1 MNSFIPWVGGKGKL
15 LWIINKLM
23 PDRYTRF
30 IDVFGGSGTVTMCRP
45 IQRGCMEVYND
56 FNGNLTNLFCCVKN
70 RPMALLAEL
79 GFLPLNTRDDFNVLY
94 KFFSKGEFT
103 DDYLQEEMDLTEV
116 YLKPPD
122 AEAIRALMLER
133 APRGSIR
140 RAADF
145 FKLIR
150 YSFSGGAKSFGGK
163 PCDIRRFFHLIWE
176 CSRRLANVIVE
187 NKDFEEVIRQYD
199 RAGAVIYCDP
209 PYYKAESC
217 YEVEF
222 PPEDHQRLHDVLVT
236 CEGCF
241 IVSYEVQKEYY
252 TDKIMSNPVWTMA
265 GVFADKGITGT
276 SVKKREDF
284 MRMIRHCRQRKID
297 VVLTKSVS
305 RFARNTV
312 DCLYYTRALKEL
324 GIAVI
329 FEKENINSL
338 EEDSELRITL
348 SGAFAQSESES
359 ISANVTWGK
368 RRAMESGKA
377 TIQYKY
383 LYGYRR
389 GADDKPEIIPEEAE
403 VVRWIYERY
412 LAGASTRMLR
422 DELHEQ
428 GVIYSEKSPQWT
440 LPHIKSILRNEKYCG
455 DVLMQKTFQQDV
467 INRKVIKNTGQLPMY
482 LIENHHEG
490 IVSREKYNAVQAEMA
505 RRKAAKSPSKRA
517 STGLAAYTS
526 RYALSDRLVCGE
538 CGTLYRRC
546 TWTRPD
552 GKRVVWRCVSRLDYG
567 KKYCHS
573 SPTLD
578 EAPLQQ
584 AIIAALNT
592 VLPDLDGRIR
602 QITEALE
609 AEVIPFPGSGMSL
622 GDIDRRLAELEAQF
636 QRLLEKAADDPIA
649 YGDQFKE
656 ILDEQTALKELRAS
670 ILAENKEHAEADRRI
685 KDAAGMLEN
694 AVPHIAEWDESAIRQ
709 LVAQVKVLSKN
720 EISVTLKSGI
730 EIRQGISD

>member
-1 MNSFIPWVGGKGKL
+1 MTILLFLFGVAVAAGLFFILADILKL
-15 LWIINKLM
+15 PRLSTEKALLSAGRAEKKRMKSLDAILLGWAIKLSK
-23 PDRYTRF
+23 F
-30 IDVFGGSGTVTMCRP
+30 IRMDEYKRHRLERTLSAAGMDMTP
-45 IQRGCMEVYND
+45 EVY
-56 FNGNLTNLFCCVKN
+56 LAYTILK
-70 RPMALLAEL
+70 PAAALLAVIPCLLIFPLLSPIVVLLSILLYFKESRKAEEKVTERREKIEGELPRFVATVEQEL
-79 GFLPLNTRDDFNVLY
+79 G
-94 KFFSKGEFT
+94 
-103 DDYLQEEMDLTEV
+103 
-116 YLKPPD
+116 
-122 AEAIRALMLER
+122 A
-133 APRGSIR
+133 
-140 RAADF
+140 
-145 FKLIR
+145 
-150 YSFSGGAKSFGGK
+150 
-163 PCDIRRFFHLIWE
+163 
-176 CSRRLANVIVE
+176 SR
-187 NKDFEEVIRQYD
+187 
-199 RAGAVIYCDP
+199 
-209 PYYKAESC
+209 
-217 YEVEF
+217 
-222 PPEDHQRLHDVLVT
+222 DVLT
-236 CEGCF
+236 ILEN
-241 IVSYEVQKEYY
+241 YKRH
-252 TDKIMSNPVWTMA
+252 A
-265 GVFADKGITGT
+265 GPDFA
-276 SVKKREDF
+276 RELD
-284 MRMIRHCRQRKID
+284 
-297 VVLTKSVS
+297 VLTADMRSS
-305 RFARNTV
+305 
-312 DCLYYTRALKEL
+312 
-324 GIAVI
+324 
-329 FEKENINSL
+329 S
-338 EEDSELRITL
+338 
-348 SGAFAQSESES
+348 
-359 ISANVTWGK
+359 
-368 RRAMESGKA
+368 
-377 TIQYKY
+377 
-383 LYGYRR
+383 YRR

-428 GVIYSEKSPQWT
+428 GVTYSEKSPQWT

-636 QRLLEKAADDPIA
+636 QKLLEKAADDPIA

-670 ILAENKEHAEADRRI
+670 ILAENKEHVEADRRI
-685 KDAAGMLEN
+685 RDAAGMLEN
-694 AVPHIAEWDESAIRQ
+694 AVPHITEWDETAIRQ

-730 EIRQGISD
+730 EIRQSISN

>member
-1 MNSFIPWVGGKGKL
+1 MNETAPRVIKIPAKPESV
-15 LWIINKLM
+15 
-23 PDRYTRF
+23 R
-30 IDVFGGSGTVTMCRP
+30 
-45 IQRGCMEVYND
+45 Q
-56 FNGNLTNLFCCVKN
+56 
-70 RPMALLAEL
+70 AEL
-79 GFLPLNTRDDFNVLY
+79 QRQLRVAAYCRVST
-94 KFFSKGEFT
+94 K
-103 DDYLQEEMDLTEV
+103 EEDQ
-116 YLKPPD
+116 
-122 AEAIRALMLER
+122 
-133 APRGSIR
+133 
-140 RAADF
+140 
-145 FKLIR
+145 
-150 YSFSGGAKSFGGK
+150 
-163 PCDIRRFFHLIWE
+163 
-176 CSRRLANVIVE
+176 AN
-187 NKDFEEVIRQYD
+187 
-199 RAGAVIYCDP
+199 
-209 PYYKAESC
+209 
-217 YEVEF
+217 
-222 PPEDHQRLHDVLVT
+222 
-236 CEGCF
+236 
-241 IVSYEVQKEYY
+241 SYEVQKEYY
-252 TDKIMSNPVWTMA
+252 TDKIMSNPAWTMA
-265 GVFADKGITGT
+265 GIFADKGITGT

-284 MRMIRHCRQRKID
+284 MRMIRHCRQKKID

-383 LYGYRR
+383 LYGY
-389 GADDKPEIIPEEAE
+389 
-403 VVRWIYERY
+403 
-412 LAGASTRMLR
+412 
-422 DELHEQ
+422 
-428 GVIYSEKSPQWT
+428 
-440 LPHIKSILRNEKYCG
+440 
-455 DVLMQKTFQQDV
+455 
-467 INRKVIKNTGQLPMY
+467 
-482 LIENHHEG
+482 
-490 IVSREKYNAVQAEMA
+490 
-505 RRKAAKSPSKRA
+505 
-517 STGLAAYTS
+517 
-526 RYALSDRLVCGE
+526 ALSDRLVCGE

-578 EAPLQQ
+578 ETPLQR

-685 KDAAGMLEN
+685 RDAAGMLEN
-694 AVPHIAEWDESAIRQ
+694 AVPHIAEWDETAIRQ

-730 EIRQGISD
+730 EIRQSISN

>member
-1 MNSFIPWVGGKGKL
+1 MAANKKKATARHTEDTPVKSFLDMIAPSVVQFNPDHFICGNTFRCVWALREYPTQTDEQAL
-15 LWIINKLM
+15 LRHLGEKDGITLRI
-23 PDRYTRF
+23 YTRQLTPAEEDR
-30 IDVFGGSGTVTMCRP
+30 ILHNAANKNRMNKSNP
-45 IQRGCMEVYND
+45 ND
-56 FNGNLTNLFCCVKN
+56 LRQTIIAETNLQDMISMEGSRHRNK
-70 RPMALLAEL
+70 E
-79 GFLPLNTRDDFNVLY
+79 PL
-94 KFFSKGEFT
+94 
-103 DDYLQEEMDLTEV
+103 
-116 YLKPPD
+116 
-122 AEAIRALMLER
+122 
-133 APRGSIR
+133 
-140 RAADF
+140 
-145 FKLIR
+145 
-150 YSFSGGAKSFGGK
+150 
-163 PCDIRRFFHLIWE
+163 FH
-176 CSRRLANVIVE
+176 C
-187 NKDFEEVIRQYD
+187 
-199 RAGAVIYCDP
+199 AV
-209 PYYKAESC
+209 
-217 YEVEF
+217 
-222 PPEDHQRLHDVLVT
+222 
-236 CEGCF
+236 
-241 IVSYEVQKEYY
+241 Y
-252 TDKIMSNPVWTMA
+252 TDKIMSNSAWTLA
-265 GVFADKGITGT
+265 GIFADKGITGT

-284 MRMIRHCRQRKID
+284 MRMIRHCRQKKID

-428 GVIYSEKSPQWT
+428 GVTYSEKSPQWT

-517 STGLAAYTS
+517 ATGLSAYTS

-578 EAPLQQ
+578 EVPLQQ

-622 GDIDRRLAELEAQF
+622 GDIDRRLTELEVQF

-656 ILDEQTALKELRAS
+656 ILDEQTALKELRAT

-685 KDAAGMLEN
+685 RDAAGILEN
-694 AVPHIAEWDESAIRQ
+694 AVPHIAEWDETAIRQ

-730 EIRQGISD
+730 EIRQSISN

>member
-1 MNSFIPWVGGKGKL
+1 MNETAPRVIKIPAKPESV
-15 LWIINKLM
+15 
-23 PDRYTRF
+23 R
-30 IDVFGGSGTVTMCRP
+30 
-45 IQRGCMEVYND
+45 Q
-56 FNGNLTNLFCCVKN
+56 
-70 RPMALLAEL
+70 AEL
-79 GFLPLNTRDDFNVLY
+79 QRQLRVAAYCRVST
-94 KFFSKGEFT
+94 K
-103 DDYLQEEMDLTEV
+103 EEDQ
-116 YLKPPD
+116 
-122 AEAIRALMLER
+122 
-133 APRGSIR
+133 
-140 RAADF
+140 
-145 FKLIR
+145 
-150 YSFSGGAKSFGGK
+150 
-163 PCDIRRFFHLIWE
+163 
-176 CSRRLANVIVE
+176 AN
-187 NKDFEEVIRQYD
+187 
-199 RAGAVIYCDP
+199 
-209 PYYKAESC
+209 
-217 YEVEF
+217 
-222 PPEDHQRLHDVLVT
+222 
-236 CEGCF
+236 
-241 IVSYEVQKEYY
+241 SYEVQKEYY

-428 GVIYSEKSPQWT
+428 GVTYSEKSPQWT

-490 IVSREKYNAVQAEMA
+490 IVSREKYNAVQAEIA

-602 QITEALE
+602 QITEALG
-609 AEVIPFPGSGMSL
+609 AEVQFFENEWPACKRPVVTDDPEAVYKLRYPKPWESPLWKQLRRTIDYFQRETRGDIPIAATDPQGPFTNASPVWDTSEFFAACYTNPNEVHHLMRLLTDQFIEYYDAQLKVIEHPAFPGHSFPLGEEGRGISISDDNCVMISPALFEEFNLPYLSEISEHFGGLYYHSCGRYPHMIDTLLKIPKLRAINWHTGPLEMGAEELRKVEGRCAVWTGPSLPEAGWGGEMPPIEQVFEDYYVRENLACGGRGVILSGYGGYTGSI
-622 GDIDRRLAELEAQF
+622 GVSAAEQDRRLKKI
-636 QRLLEKAADDPIA
+636 RSIIRR
-649 YGDQFKE
+649 YG
-656 ILDEQTALKELRAS
+656 
-670 ILAENKEHAEADRRI
+670 
-685 KDAAGMLEN
+685 G
-694 AVPHIAEWDESAIRQ
+694 
-709 LVAQVKVLSKN
+709 
-720 EISVTLKSGI
+720 
-730 EIRQGISD
+730 

>member
-1 MNSFIPWVGGKGKL
+1 MRMTESHPEKKIIVIPAKNESPQEQAKKRNLRVAA
-15 LWIINKLM
+15 
-23 PDRYTRF
+23 Y
-30 IDVFGGSGTVTMCRP
+30 CRVSTGDEE
-45 IQRGCMEVYND
+45 Q
-56 FNGNLTNLFCCVKN
+56 LT
-70 RPMALLAEL
+70 
-79 GFLPLNTRDDFNVLY
+79 
-94 KFFSKGEFT
+94 
-103 DDYLQEEMDLTEV
+103 
-116 YLKPPD
+116 
-122 AEAIRALMLER
+122 
-133 APRGSIR
+133 
-140 RAADF
+140 
-145 FKLIR
+145 
-150 YSFSGGAKSFGGK
+150 
-163 PCDIRRFFHLIWE
+163 
-176 CSRRLANVIVE
+176 
-187 NKDFEEVIRQYD
+187 
-199 RAGAVIYCDP
+199 
-209 PYYKAESC
+209 
-217 YEVEF
+217 
-222 PPEDHQRLHDVLVT
+222 
-236 CEGCF
+236 
-241 IVSYEVQKEYY
+241 SYENQKAFY
-252 TDKIMSNPVWTMA
+252 TEKIIKNQEWTM
-265 GVFADKGITGT
+265 VDIFADEGITGT
-276 SVKKREDF
+276 STCRRKDF
-284 MRMIRHCRQRKID
+284 LRMIRQCRQGKID
-297 VVLTKSVS
+297 MILAKSVS
-305 RFARNTV
+305 RFARNTL
-312 DCLYYTRALKEL
+312 DTISYTRELRSL

-329 FEKENINSL
+329 FEEQNTNSIYP
-338 EEDSELRITL
+338 ESEFLIAL
-348 SGAFAQSESES
+348 HAAFAQSESES

-490 IVSREKYNAVQAEMA
+490 IVSREKYDAVQAEMA

-552 GKRVVWRCVSRLDYG
+552 GKRVVWRCTSRLDYG
-567 KKYCHS
+567 RKYCLN

-578 EAPLQQ
+578 EEPLQQ

-656 ILDEQTALKELRAS
+656 ILDEQTTLKELRVT

-685 KDAAGMLEN
+685 RDAAGMLEN

-730 EIRQGISD
+730 EIRQSISN

>member
-1 MNSFIPWVGGKGKL
+1 MNE
-15 LWIINKLM
+15 
-23 PDRYTRF
+23 T
-30 IDVFGGSGTVTMCRP
+30 
-45 IQRGCMEVYND
+45 
-56 FNGNLTNLFCCVKN
+56 
-70 RPMALLAEL
+70 
-79 GFLPLNTRDDFNVLY
+79 
-94 KFFSKGEFT
+94 
-103 DDYLQEEMDLTEV
+103 
-116 YLKPPD
+116 
-122 AEAIRALMLER
+122 
-133 APRGSIR
+133 APRVIKIPAKPESEWKTDAQR
-140 RAADF
+140 QLRVAAYCRVSTKEEDQ
-145 FKLIR
+145 
-150 YSFSGGAKSFGGK
+150 
-163 PCDIRRFFHLIWE
+163 
-176 CSRRLANVIVE
+176 AN
-187 NKDFEEVIRQYD
+187 
-199 RAGAVIYCDP
+199 
-209 PYYKAESC
+209 
-217 YEVEF
+217 
-222 PPEDHQRLHDVLVT
+222 
-236 CEGCF
+236 
-241 IVSYEVQKEYY
+241 SYEVQKEYY
-252 TDKIMSNPVWTMA
+252 TDKIMSNSAWTMA

-284 MRMIRHCRQRKID
+284 MRMIRHCRQKKID

-526 RYALSDRLVCGE
+526 RYALSDRLFCGE
-538 CGTLYRRC
+538 CGTAYR
-546 TWTRPD
+546 
-552 GKRVVWRCVSRLDYG
+552 RVVWTQHGEKRAVWRCSSRLDYG
-567 KKYCHS
+567 KKYCKE

-584 AIIAALNT
+584 AVLAAINASMSGRK
-592 VLPDLDGRIR
+592 VLADQLVDAMEQELAP
-602 QITEALE
+602 
-609 AEVIPFPGSGMSL
+609 VPGESMSL
-622 GDIDRRLAELEAQF
+622 GDIDRAVTELGKQFDMLLAEAANGDVDEYAERFRAISTTMEELKRRKAAILSIRQEQEQIGRRIHAAASAMTAVTMGITEWDDGVVYQM
-636 QRLLEKAADDPIA
+636 LEKV
-649 YGDQFKE
+649 
-656 ILDEQTALKELRAS
+656 TV
-670 ILAENKEHAEADRRI
+670 LAGNRI
-685 KDAAGMLEN
+685 KVTFRNG
-694 AVPHIAEWDESAIRQ
+694 V
-709 LVAQVKVLSKN
+709 
-720 EISVTLKSGI
+720 EIEQSVDQPK
-730 EIRQGISD
+730 RRKFA

>member
-1 MNSFIPWVGGKGKL
+1 MNETAPRVIKIPAKPESV
-15 LWIINKLM
+15 
-23 PDRYTRF
+23 R
-30 IDVFGGSGTVTMCRP
+30 
-45 IQRGCMEVYND
+45 Q
-56 FNGNLTNLFCCVKN
+56 
-70 RPMALLAEL
+70 AEL
-79 GFLPLNTRDDFNVLY
+79 QRQLRVAAYCRVST
-94 KFFSKGEFT
+94 K
-103 DDYLQEEMDLTEV
+103 EEDQT
-116 YLKPPD
+116 
-122 AEAIRALMLER
+122 
-133 APRGSIR
+133 
-140 RAADF
+140 
-145 FKLIR
+145 
-150 YSFSGGAKSFGGK
+150 
-163 PCDIRRFFHLIWE
+163 
-176 CSRRLANVIVE
+176 N
-187 NKDFEEVIRQYD
+187 
-199 RAGAVIYCDP
+199 
-209 PYYKAESC
+209 
-217 YEVEF
+217 
-222 PPEDHQRLHDVLVT
+222 
-236 CEGCF
+236 
-241 IVSYEVQKEYY
+241 SYEVQKEYY

-265 GVFADKGITGT
+265 GIFADKGTTGT

-312 DCLYYTRALKEL
+312 DCLYYARALKEL

-329 FEKENINSL
+329 FEKENIHSL

-428 GVIYSEKSPQWT
+428 GVTYSEKSPQWT

-467 INRKVIKNTGQLPMY
+467 INCKVIKNTGQLPMY

-526 RYALSDRLVCGE
+526 RYALSDRLFCGE
-538 CGTLYRRC
+538 CGTAYR
-546 TWTRPD
+546 
-552 GKRVVWRCVSRLDYG
+552 RVVWTQHGEKRAVWRCSSRLDYG
-567 KKYCHS
+567 KKYCKE

-584 AIIAALNT
+584 AVLAAINASMSGRK
-592 VLPDLDGRIR
+592 VLADQLVDAMEQELAP
-602 QITEALE
+602 
-609 AEVIPFPGSGMSL
+609 VPGESMSL
-622 GDIDRRLAELEAQF
+622 GDIDRAVTELGKQFDMLLAEAANGDVDEYAERFRAISTTMEELKRRKAAILSIRQEQEQIGRRIHAAASAMTAVTMGITEWDDGVVYQM
-636 QRLLEKAADDPIA
+636 LEKV
-649 YGDQFKE
+649 
-656 ILDEQTALKELRAS
+656 TV
-670 ILAENKEHAEADRRI
+670 LAGNRI
-685 KDAAGMLEN
+685 KVTFRNG
-694 AVPHIAEWDESAIRQ
+694 V
-709 LVAQVKVLSKN
+709 
-720 EISVTLKSGI
+720 EIEQSVDQPK
-730 EIRQGISD
+730 RRKFA